1 MLIDNNSTPV
11 ISVIVP
17 FYNAEQHIAHCIES
31 ILSQTFKYFELVL
44 VNDGSIDNSAKICY
58 QYSQNDSR
66 INYLEKENG
75 GPGSARNLGIK
86 EAKGEYVYFVDG
98 DDWIEEDL
106 LEVCWNVLKSE
117 RPDIII
123 FGYVVDH
130 VNKEGKTISSN
141 EFNQNKIIFEKKK
154 NNIEISNTTIQI
166 LKLCCNKVFRKD
178 FIEKNNLNYNEEISL
193 SEDVIFNFQSFL
205 YTDKLIFINKAL
217 YHYVNRETISLSK
230 KFNKNSFEIHL
241 KTHKVFS
248 DFLNLWCVN
257 EKNINA
263 VLAMNLIKNIKNTIN
278 AMFSYK
284 NDLLIN
290 DKIKYIKM
298 MVSTNETRKF
308 IDFYTPDDYKSKIY
322 KHLIKYKLSK
332 VIALTSYMLK

>member
-141 EFNQNKIIFEKKK
+141 EVNPNKIIFEKKK
-154 NNIEISNTTIQI
+154 
-166 LKLCCNKVFRKD
+166 KNK
-178 FIEKNNLNYNEEISL
+178 
-193 SEDVIFNFQSFL
+193 
-205 YTDKLIFINKAL
+205 
-217 YHYVNRETISLSK
+217 
-230 KFNKNSFEIHL
+230 
-241 KTHKVFS
+241 
-248 DFLNLWCVN
+248 
-257 EKNINA
+257 
-263 VLAMNLIKNIKNTIN
+263 
-278 AMFSYK
+278 
-284 NDLLIN
+284 
-290 DKIKYIKM
+290 KI
-298 MVSTNETRKF
+298 
-308 IDFYTPDDYKSKIY
+308 
-322 KHLIKYKLSK
+322 
-332 VIALTSYMLK
+332 